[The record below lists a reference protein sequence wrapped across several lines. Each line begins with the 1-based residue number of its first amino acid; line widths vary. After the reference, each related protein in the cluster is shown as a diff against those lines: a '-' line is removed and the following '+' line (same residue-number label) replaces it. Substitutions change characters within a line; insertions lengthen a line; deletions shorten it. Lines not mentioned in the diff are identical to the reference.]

1 MAKTPSLKASTR
13 DVCMLRNLSGRVDL
27 DLRTDS
33 SRRGAKQSRRRQ
45 NGFQVKSEAISQDI
59 EALERDLVSLRA
71 RVEGDSSN
79 FATLEQQVAELREN
93 LLRNRESVAERE
105 ARLAEKQQELKE
117 AKRLEAL
124 AAYEGD
130 LRSQREAADR
140 AANAATDLL
149 AALDAYDDK
158 TLNVRRLLEEMREA
172 FGSDERVAEVEAAV
186 QDEPSRLR
194 GTWEAV
200 MAATKWRLEAQVEET
215 VAGEELPKDLQDL
228 AQERRRA
235 RIKEYFGKG

>member
-1 MAKTPSLKASTR
+1 
-13 DVCMLRNLSGRVDL
+13 VE
-27 DLRTDS
+27 
-33 SRRGAKQSRRRQ
+33 
-45 NGFQVKSEAISQDI
+45 SEAISQDI
-59 EALERDLVSLRA
+59 EALERDLASLRA
-71 RVEGDSSN
+71 RVEGDSSS

-93 LLRNRESVAERE
+93 LLRNRESVADGE

-124 AAYEGD
+124 AAYEDD
-130 LRSQREAADR
+130 LRSQREAADL
-140 AANAATDLL
+140 AETAATDFL
-149 AALDAYDDK
+149 AALDAYDDE
-158 TLNVRRLLEEMREA
+158 TLKVRGLLKQMREA

-200 MAATKWRLEAQVEET
+200 MAAMKWRLEAQVEET
-215 VAGEELPKDLQDL
+215 VAGEELTQDLQDL

>member
-1 MAKTPSLKASTR
+1 M
-13 DVCMLRNLSGRVDL
+13 
-27 DLRTDS
+27 
-33 SRRGAKQSRRRQ
+33 
-45 NGFQVKSEAISQDI
+45 KSEAISQDI

>member
-1 MAKTPSLKASTR
+1 MGLL
-13 DVCMLRNLSGRVDL
+13 VE
-27 DLRTDS
+27 
-33 SRRGAKQSRRRQ
+33 
-45 NGFQVKSEAISQDI
+45 SEAISQDI
-59 EALERDLVSLRA
+59 EGLERDLASLRA

-105 ARLAEKQQELKE
+105 ARIAEKQQELKE

-124 AAYEGD
+124 TSYEDD
-130 LRSQREAADR
+130 LGSQREAADR
-140 AANAATDLL
+140 AAIAATDFL
-149 AALDAYDDK
+149 AALDVYDDE
-158 TLNVRRLLEEMREA
+158 TLKVRRLLKEMREA
-172 FGSDERVAEVEAAV
+172 FGSDERVAEVETAV

-200 MAATKWRLEAQVEET
+200 LAATKWRLEAQVDET
-215 VAGEELPKDLQDL
+215 VAGEELTQDLQDL